1 MRLRWLV
8 WAAFVLWLDFCF
20 AFCSPICNFV
30 ETLLALRMEAGAD
43 FFGILLGFPED
54 APGIHKPHR
63 VSVLAEILREK

>member
-1 MRLRWLV
+1 
-8 WAAFVLWLDFCF
+8 
-20 AFCSPICNFV
+20 V